1 MQTATAGPE
10 RLNFRTK
17 FLYGF
22 GSFAYGVHLQVIP
35 LLLFFYNQVVGLP
48 ATAISGAI
56 AVSLMLDAFW
66 DPMLGHVSDNVRTS
80 WGRRH
85 PFIYASAIP
94 IAVSWVLLWNP
105 PAAFAEPQKLAWM
118 ASLVI
123 VARLLISVYELPAA
137 ALAPELAPDYHDRTV
152 VMSYRW
158 VMGTMGGAIALLLG
172 YFWFFRPTPLY
183 PNGQLNPDAW
193 GPMAYTSAAIM
204 LVSILVSAIGTHDR
218 IPSLHRPA
226 ARRLSIAQNLRDIV
240 GTLKNWNL
248 GVAFT
253 GSLLGG
259 LGSGLYT
266 GLALYMDT
274 FFWGLR
280 ASEVG
285 VLALTNLVA
294 SFLSAIV
301 AAAYSRKVGKR
312 IACVTLFFASLVVL
326 QGPILLRLLGAFP
339 GPHEAALMPLLIL
352 QRFTWGILGNAGFI
366 VVTSMIADI
375 TEDAQ
380 VKTGRRAEGLLMST
394 NAFITKLTAG
404 ASNLLPGLLLVFVGF
419 PAKARLGS
427 VSTDIIHHL
436 AWVYLPVTTSLSVLS
451 ISAWLFY
458 RIDQK
463 THERNLAT
471 VREAAAGAEAAI
483 EAEPEAAAI
492 VRAAS

>member
-1 MQTATAGPE
+1 MDAKTAGPE

-22 GSFAYGVHLQVIP
+22 GSFSYGVHLQVIP
-35 LLLFFYNQVVGLP
+35 LLLFFYNQVVGLS
-48 ATAISGAI
+48 ATAISAAI
-56 AVSLMLDAFW
+56 AISLALDAFW
-66 DPMLGHVSDNVRTS
+66 DPLLGHVSDNLRTP

-94 IAVSWVLLWNP
+94 IAVSWILLWNP
-105 PAAFAEPQKLAWM
+105 PAAFAEPQKLIWM
-118 ASLVI
+118 ATLVI
-123 VARLLISVYELPAA
+123 VARLLISIYELPAS

-158 VMGTMGGAIALLLG
+158 VLGTMGGAIALLLG
-172 YFWFFRPTPLY
+172 YFWFFRPTPQY

-204 LVSILVSAIGTHDR
+204 LVSILVSAVGTHDR
-218 IPSLHRPA
+218 IASLHRPA
-226 ARRLSIAQNLRDIV
+226 ARKAGIAQNLRDIAA
-240 GTLKNWNL
+240 TLKNWNL
-248 GVAFT
+248 GVAIT

-259 LGSGLYT
+259 LASGLYT
-266 GLALYMDT
+266 GLALYLDT

-280 ASEVG
+280 ASQVG
-285 VLALTNLVA
+285 VLALTNLAA
-294 SFLSAIV
+294 SFLAAVV
-301 AAAYSRKVGKR
+301 AAAYSRRVGKR
-312 IACVTLFFASLVVL
+312 IACVSLFFASLAVL
-326 QGPILLRLLGAFP
+326 QAPILLRLLGAFP
-339 GPHEAALMPLLIL
+339 GPHEPALMPLLIL

-380 VKTGRRAEGLLMST
+380 VKTGRRAEGLLMSS

-404 ASNLLPGLLLVFVGF
+404 ASNLLPGLLLAFVGF
-419 PAKARLGS
+419 PAKARPGS
-427 VSTDIIHHL
+427 VSMDIVHHL
-436 AWVYLPVTTSLSVLS
+436 AWVYLPVTTALSFMS
-451 ISAWLFY
+451 ISVWLFY

-471 VREAAAGAEAAI
+471 VREAAAAAEAAI
-483 EAEPEAAAI
+483 ESEPEAAAV
-492 VRAAS
+492 VRAAT